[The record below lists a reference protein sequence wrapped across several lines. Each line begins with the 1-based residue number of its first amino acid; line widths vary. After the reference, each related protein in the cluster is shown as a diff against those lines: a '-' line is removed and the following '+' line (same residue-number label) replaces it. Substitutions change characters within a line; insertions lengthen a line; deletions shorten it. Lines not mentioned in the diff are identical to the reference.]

1 MSAQRIIALVVAVT
15 IVLIGYR
22 YWSNGN
28 VQPEGIEV
36 PDVASPAVIPAE
48 MPDEEPATEN
58 VEPIPVDQAACLT
71 LKQFEEVPG
80 LVQDAARMES
90 VAASGAVLDAFRG
103 LDDAALQS
111 YAEQGDSAAMLV
123 MGANAV
129 MRAFG
134 KNQSLAIEWLNH
146 RERISDLD
154 LGNSE
159 LTPAA
164 SLALNDAAYWFY
176 EAASHGRLLALQNY
190 GQVRGR
196 LFGGPV
202 GLGWVGQEEYDALSA
217 GEKTSLVP
225 ANLYAQLAYDIAPA
239 LREGAL
245 GDLTRMVPESS
256 IQQDVRRNL
265 ATEFAETLAA
275 SGLPP
280 ISVAP
285 TATLDVDVLFD
296 QLCESDKEEVL
307 RRHGLE

>member
-1 MSAQRIIALVVAVT
+1 MSAPRIIALVVAMT
-15 IVLIGYR
+15 IALIGYR
-22 YWSNGN
+22 YWTNIN
-28 VQPEGIEV
+28 VEPEDIEV
-36 PDVASPAVIPAE
+36 PDVGSQAVIPVE
-48 MPDEEPATEN
+48 TPDEIPATE
-58 VEPIPVDQAACLT
+58 EDGSEPVDQPGCLT
-71 LKQFEEVPG
+71 LKQFEEIPG
-80 LVQDAARMES
+80 LNQDAARMES
-90 VAASGAVLDAFRG
+90 VSASGVVLDAYRG

-134 KNQSLAIEWLNH
+134 MDQSLAIEWLNN

-159 LTPAA
+159 LTSAA

-202 GLGWVGQEEYDALSA
+202 GLGWISQEEYDSLDAS
-217 GEKTSLVP
+217 GKTSLVP
-225 ANLYAQLAYDIAPA
+225 ANLYAQVAYDIAPA

-245 GDLTRMVPESS
+245 GNLTRMAPESS
-256 IQQDVRRNL
+256 IQQDVRRDL
-265 ATEFAETLAA
+265 VAEFEETLSA

-280 ISVAP
+280 VSVAP
-285 TATLDVDVLFD
+285 TASPDTEALFD
-296 QLCESDKEEVL
+296 QLCESAKEEVL
-307 RRHGLE
+307 RRRGLE